1 MGFIFP
7 NDVHLIR
14 IILINVLNTKK
25 EEGCLSIPGITEEVK
40 RETKN
45 IFTNKLQKIIL
56 YGSYARD
63 EATLDSDIDI
73 MILIDENR
81 DNLRQYRNLI
91 IDVIFELSLKYDIIL
106 SILIKNYK
114 DFNNYIEFVPFF
126 RNVYNEGIEIYG

>member
-14 IILINVLNTKK
+14 IILINVLNTKNEK
-25 EEGCLSIPGITEEVK
+25 ILTLLSEVK

>member
-14 IILINVLNTKK
+14 IILINVLNTKNEK
-25 EEGCLSIPGITEEVK
+25 ILKLLSEVK